1 MIQKKA
7 VSVIIPIYNTGKYLK
22 QCMDSI
28 INQSLKDIEIICVN
42 DGSTDNSLDILK
54 EYSNIKII
62 NQKNQGLSIARNT
75 GLKYANGEYIYFCD
89 SDDFLQLDALENLY
103 LFAKYNN
110 LDILYFDGVAF
121 FESEELKNKFH
132 IYKNAYIRH
141 KDYGIEQSGL
151 KMLHEMF
158 YNGDYYTASPFQ
170 LIKKEYLDKI
180 NLHYYPNILYEDYL
194 FNFQCMLQANKVGH
208 MPKQYYNRRIRN
220 NSIVTSNNGIKYILS
235 LIIIYGEMKRFVSTF
250 PRPTHKYD
258 NVINLVMKDVLNE
271 LQKAYNNI
279 TYK

>member
-28 INQSLKDIEIICVN
+28 INQSLKGIEIICVN

-103 LFAKYNN
+103 LFAKHNN
-110 LDILYFDGVAF
+110 LDVLYFDGIAF

-132 IYKNAYIRH
+132 IYLCQI
-141 KDYGIEQSGL
+141 G
-151 KMLHEMF
+151 
-158 YNGDYYTASPFQ
+158 
-170 LIKKEYLDKI
+170 
-180 NLHYYPNILYEDYL
+180 
-194 FNFQCMLQANKVGH
+194 
-208 MPKQYYNRRIRN
+208 
-220 NSIVTSNNGIKYILS
+220 
-235 LIIIYGEMKRFVSTF
+235 
-250 PRPTHKYD
+250 
-258 NVINLVMKDVLNE
+258 
-271 LQKAYNNI
+271 
-279 TYK
+279 